1 MEWVIIGILTLIIF
15 ILLLRKRGDI
25 ADRVELEADKLFK
38 EWVEEE
44 VPIIREEAIKSSQAV
59 TMGKSIEQLL
69 PYFTDFPFNP
79 KDVRFLG
86 SPIDL
91 VVFDG
96 LSEGELRQVVFVEVK
111 TGKNFQLPAREKQ
124 VKECIN
130 SRKVRWHLIHHKK

>member
-1 MEWVIIGILTLIIF
+1 M
-15 ILLLRKRGDI
+15 LRKRGDI
-25 ADRVELEADKLFK
+25 SERVELEADKLFK
-38 EWVEEE
+38 DWVEEE
-44 VPIIREEAIKSSQAV
+44 IPIIREEAIKSSQAV

-96 LSEGELRQVVFVEVK
+96 LSEGELKEVVFVEVK

-124 VKECIN
+124 VKECIKN
-130 SRKVRWHLIHHKK
+130 RKVKWHLIHHKK